1 MRLNYSYRKDLLL
14 YSIFESQ
21 AYKKVM
27 LMLLTLKLVCFV
39 TFKINLP
46 KDVDVLQK

>member
-1 MRLNYSYRKDLLL
+1 MLL

-21 AYKKVM
+21 AYKKGYVDVIDPKAGM
-27 LMLLTLKLVCFV
+27 FV